1 MWEEGRVN
9 YVALW
14 ESSWPNSKG
23 NGGSPNLSK
32 HPNSSGVELEEE
44 APALPPTP
52 PPHPRVVGKG
62 CRCLILGQPVPGR
75 VDGAVHGSE
84 PRS

>member
-52 PPHPRVVGKG
+52 PPPPPRGREG
-62 CRCLILGQPVPGR
+62 MPVL
-75 VDGAVHGSE
+75 DSGAAC
-84 PRS
+84 PRQS

>member
-44 APALPPTP
+44 GMPVLDSGAAC
-52 PPHPRVVGKG
+52 PR
-62 CRCLILGQPVPGR
+62 Q
-75 VDGAVHGSE
+75 S
-84 PRS
+84 